1 MAKVTY
7 ASLKLKINSDIEK
20 FTFNGSEIEVK
31 QYLPIN
37 DKYDLIN
44 ITLQYAFEDGVF
56 HPLKMDLYF
65 HLYIVIMYTNI
76 TFTEK
81 QKEDEAKLYDIL
93 NSSGLMEKILE
104 TIPKAEYEELYNYLM
119 ECSVQLTNHNRSI
132 TTLITSLINDLPTQ
146 MAEAAKIVE
155 TFDPEQFKAVIDFA
169 RAANGGRD
177 IKTNLPVEN

>member
-7 ASLKLKINSDIEK
+7 TSVKLKINLDVEK
-20 FTFNGSEIEVK
+20 FTFNSSEIEVK

-44 ITLQYAFEDGVF
+44 ITLQNAFENGVF

-65 HLYIVIMYTNI
+65 HLYIVMMYTNI

>member
-7 ASLKLKINSDIEK
+7 ASLKLKINLDVEK

-44 ITLQYAFEDGVF
+44 ITLQNAFEDGVF

-65 HLYIVIMYTNI
+65 HLYIVMMYTNI

-93 NSSGLMEKILE
+93 NSSGLMEKVLE

>member
-44 ITLQYAFEDGVF
+44 ITLQNAFEDGVF

>member
-44 ITLQYAFEDGVF
+44 ITLQNAFEDGVF

-65 HLYIVIMYTNI
+65 HLYIVMMYTNI